1 MNTNSTVSNFVVV
14 YTDKFNN
21 TRDMLVKAESE
32 KDALVKC
39 WMDHRHV
46 SMPLSVHPSK
56 HG

>member
-21 TRDMLVKAESE
+21 TRNMLVKAESE
-32 KDALVKC
+32 KDAIVKC
-39 WMDHRHV
+39 WMNHKHV